1 MSDPQPTAERQVR
14 IRRGPKVIRFV
25 AVGAGLG
32 AIAAFIDVQVTPED
46 ANYSTAQALGFI
58 ALVLVPI
65 GAALGAALAV
75 LLDRSS
81 IRRSRIVTA
90 ERIRARTT
98 RQGEAEAE
106 PQTGR
111 TGPAG
116 PAQDGEVDR
125 SP

>member
-1 MSDPQPTAERQVR
+1 MR

-32 AIAAFIDVQVTPED
+32 AIAAFIDVQVTPKD

-75 LLDRSS
+75 LLDRIS

-90 ERIRARTT
+90 ERIRARATPHA
-98 RQGEAEAE
+98 AEAK
-106 PQTGR
+106 PQ

-116 PAQDGEVDR
+116 PAQDGGVDR
-125 SP
+125 IP